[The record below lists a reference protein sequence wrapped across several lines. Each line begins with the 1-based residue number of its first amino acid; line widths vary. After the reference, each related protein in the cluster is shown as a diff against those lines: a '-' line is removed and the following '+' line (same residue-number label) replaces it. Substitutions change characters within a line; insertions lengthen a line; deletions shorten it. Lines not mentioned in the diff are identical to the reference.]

1 MACVDVILDCVGA
14 AYLQRNLVYLNVD
27 GRLFIIGSITKF
39 VAELNIAAMFEKRF
53 SIQGINHVINN
64 CRPNPLLY
72 INMLQDNLKRFM
84 MDAREKKYKALLND
98 CMVNGTSSK

>member
-27 GRLFIIGSITKF
+27 GRLFIIGSITEF
-39 VAELNIAAMFEKRF
+39 VAELNTAAMFEKRF

-64 CRPNPLLY
+64 CRPNPLL
-72 INMLQDNLKRFM
+72 RFM

-98 CMVNGTSSK
+98 CMVNGTS

>member
-27 GRLFIIGSITKF
+27 GRLFIIGSITEF

-53 SIQGINHVINN
+53 SIQVGSLKNECI
-64 CRPNPLLY
+64 LLGKVTFSKRR
-72 INMLQDNLKRFM
+72 NGLLK
-84 MDAREKKYKALLND
+84 KAYD
-98 CMVNGTSSK
+98 GCS